1 MGTLICC
8 CGGIVSVVEVSSAL
22 VEMCLCLW
30 QNVCKLSTDL
40 TRHIYRRPR
49 RHTNTHSSCKANNSF
64 ELKQSPL
71 SHCDIINQA
80 GGVPL
85 GPSFGARHI
94 LQQSSSCDAAV
105 SLRGPDRQCREDDS
119 PQKRAQEQVETI
131 DGTLGSNYERN
142 PRACSKE
149 PTACLSLSEI
159 QPRPLMRNIFLGGSV
174 TKVAELLMDPW
185 VTSSFISILI

>member
-1 MGTLICC
+1 M
-8 CGGIVSVVEVSSAL
+8 SVYGKR
-22 VEMCLCLW
+22 
-30 QNVCKLSTDL
+30 NVPKLSTDL
-40 TRHIYRRPR
+40 TMHIYGRPR
-49 RHTNTHSSCKANNSF
+49 RHINTHSRCKANNSS

-80 GGVPL
+80 GGVPV
-85 GPSFGARHI
+85 GSSFGARHI

-149 PTACLSLSEI
+149 PAACLSLSEI
-159 QPRPLMRNIFLGGSV
+159 QRRPLMRNMFLGGSV
-174 TKVAELLMDPW
+174 TKVAESALLMDSP
-185 VTSSFISILI
+185 VTSSSVSILI